1 MSSNSSNSSTEEG
14 NIISSSSLVKKQI
27 SPSKRWCFTLN
38 NFTDEEISS
47 IVPIFREYCN
57 VAFFSK
63 EHLEEGTPHLQ
74 GYCEFLVKCRP
85 ISVFGEVCNRICW
98 IKAKGNLQSNLAYI
112 TKENPLFFT
121 HGLPEPIKTIEKSQF
136 YNYQREIHDLILTKP
151 DDRTINWYW
160 EDDGN
165 TGKSSFTKYLC
176 VHHKAIV
183 LSGKASDCFNGILS
197 VMDKNG
203 VAPNIV
209 IFDIPRVCSDYIS
222 YQAIE
227 KIKDGCFF
235 SGKYEGGMCV
245 YNPPHILCFANV
257 PPDAEKLSLDRWN
270 IRHICI

>member
-1 MSSNSSNSSTEEG
+1 MSSNSSNSSTEGG
-14 NIISSSSLVKKQI
+14 NTITPSSLVKKQI
-27 SPSKRWCFTLN
+27 SPSKRWCFVLN
-38 NFTDEEISS
+38 NFTEEEISS
-47 IVPIFREYCN
+47 IVPIFREYCD

-74 GYCEFLVKCRP
+74 GYCEFSQKRRP
-85 ISVFGEVCNRICW
+85 ISVFGETCNRINW
-98 IKAKGNLQSNLAYI
+98 RKAKGDLKSNLAYI
-112 TKENPLFFT
+112 TKENPLFWS

-136 YNYQREIHDLILTKP
+136 YNYQRDIHDLILTKP

-165 TGKSSFTKYLC
+165 VGKSSFTKYLV

-183 LSGKASDCFNGILS
+183 LSGKASDCFNGMLS
-197 VMDKNG
+197 VIEKNG

-245 YNPPHILCFANV
+245 YNPPHIICFANC
-257 PPDAEKLSLDRWN
+257 PPQDDKLSSDRWN
-270 IRHICI
+270 INHICI